1 MLVIQ
6 DLWAKISGSCSEDDK
21 FLFAFVIFKLKLVKG
36 KCIIFVGDT
45 DRSYRLK
52 LFFEQ
57 FGVRSC
63 VLNAELPVNTRTHV
77 VEEFNK
83 NVYDIIIASDDHE
96 VLGDN
101 HHSQSSKETSN
112 PQSDAPEVPSQG
124 ENLEPTAEVLSPEDL
139 PLDSAAP
146 KTKRKN
152 AKDYGIARGIDF
164 KNVACILNFDLPSNS
179 QSYIHRVGRTARAG
193 QNGMALSFVVPP
205 NEYRKSKATSFPG
218 SKDDDTIIAAI
229 LEDQKAKG
237 QEIKPYHFNMSQ
249 VDVFRYRINDA
260 LRAVT
265 GLAIRQARTQELRRE
280 LLKSEK
286 LQRHFEENP
295 DDLSRL
301 RHDGEVRTV
310 RVQQH
315 LKHVPDYLMPDIWR
329 QGRRCC

>member
-1 MLVIQ
+1 M
-6 DLWAKISGSCSEDDK
+6 
-21 FLFAFVIFKLKLVKG
+21 
-36 KCIIFVGDT
+36 
-45 DRSYRLK
+45 
-52 LFFEQ
+52 
-57 FGVRSC
+57 
-63 VLNAELPVNTRTHV
+63 LNAELPVNTRTHV

-83 NVYDIIIASDDHE
+83 NIYDIIIASDDHE
-96 VLGDN
+96 VLGDG
-101 HHSQSSKETSN
+101 HRSKSSTEEST
-112 PQSDAPEVPSQG
+112 PLSDAPQVDSQT
-124 ENLEPTAEVLSPEDL
+124 EKLETSAEVLPAENPSLDL
-139 PLDSAAP
+139 AGS
-146 KTKRKN
+146 KGKRKN

-164 KNVACILNFDLPSNS
+164 KNVACVLNFDLPTNS

-193 QNGMALSFVVPP
+193 QNGMALSFAVLP

-218 SKDDDTIIAAI
+218 SKDDEKVIAAI

-237 QEIKPYHFNMSQ
+237 QEIKPYHFNRSQ

-286 LQRHFEENP
+286 LQHHFEEHP

-315 LKHVPDYLMPDIWR
+315 LKHVPDYLMPESGAKGVVAADTVPLLFKKPR
-329 QGRRCC
+329 GYKGEKSKRSRMSRTRKVQKRRDPLRSFATKRKP